1 MMSSVLN
8 TKSFSKSGGNNNDG
22 DEYGDED
29 IDNYSEGEG
38 ESEADA
44 EEEDPEEEEIDVD
57 IEDEG
62 EDEPMDVID
71 EVEEDE
77 EDKDDTLFTPV
88 ETLVGGAT
96 SDDDDDEDDDEN
108 YLQKFDSELNKNYL
122 VDFHPEAIIHNED
135 EIKAMTTIV
144 RDKNNN
150 IIDDLHKTIPYL
162 TKYERAR
169 ILGQR
174 AKQLNTGSKPFVKIP
189 DRVIDGYVMAQLEL
203 KQKRIPFI
211 VRRPMPN
218 GGCEYWNL
226 KDLEILDF

>member
-1 MMSSVLN
+1 MSSVLN
-8 TKSFSKSGGNNNDG
+8 TKSFSKGGNNNIE
-22 DEYGDED
+22 EYGDED
-29 IDNYSEGEG
+29 IDNYSDA
-38 ESEADA
+38 ESEV
-44 EEEDPEEEEIDVD
+44 EEEDEEPDDEDPADV
-57 IEDEG
+57 EDEAD
-62 EDEPMDVID
+62 EDEPMDV
-71 EVEEDE
+71 EEDADEAE
-77 EDKDDTLFTPV
+77 EDPVSTQV
-88 ETLVGGAT
+88 ETFIGGANG
-96 SDDDDDEDDDEN
+96 DDDDEDDEDDDEN

-122 VDFHPEAIIHNED
+122 VDFHPESVIHNED
-135 EIKAMTTIV
+135 EIKAMTTIL
-144 RDKNNN
+144 RDRNNN

-162 TKYERAR
+162 TKYEKAR

-174 AKQLNTGSKPFVKIP
+174 AKQLNAGSKPFVKIP